1 MNQNDMTTE
10 DILPTNELIRI
21 LRDQIKGRPLTDRD
35 AALMCAAADRLEE
48 LDERIAIMEEG
59 CALSGPSGQLPQR
72 GSQITIAPGANV
84 DLTAILDSIE
94 KATSGLIEE
103 E

>member
-1 MNQNDMTTE
+1 MT
-10 DILPTNELIRI
+10 TNELIRQ
-21 LRDQIKGRPLTDRD
+21 LRDWADQMAMPGRRQLVKE
-35 AALMCAAADRLEE
+35 AADRLEE

-59 CALSGPSGQLPQR
+59 NR
-72 GSQITIAPGANV
+72 ITIAAGANV
-84 DLTAILDSIE
+84 DLTAILDSID